1 VNIEVDESDLLKIQD
16 ALIANSE
23 FHRARDKMNSMLH
36 LARDVRWSPITSE
49 TMAAED
55 RIRQILSVLD
65 SVRKAKSI

>member
-1 VNIEVDESDLLKIQD
+1 MKIEIDESDLLKIQD
-16 ALIANSE
+16 ILIANSE

-55 RIRQILSVLD
+55 RVKAILREANKVTPT
-65 SVRKAKSI
+65 